1 MSANTLGSYFIEKME
16 GSNQANQLMETTT
29 FEFSQ
34 CQYLPTLLQLQE
46 ALAHEYKEH
55 KNNLYNN

>member
-29 FEFSQ
+29 FEFNQALSK
-34 CQYLPTLLQLQE
+34 YLPILSV
-46 ALAHEYKEH
+46 
-55 KNNLYNN
+55 